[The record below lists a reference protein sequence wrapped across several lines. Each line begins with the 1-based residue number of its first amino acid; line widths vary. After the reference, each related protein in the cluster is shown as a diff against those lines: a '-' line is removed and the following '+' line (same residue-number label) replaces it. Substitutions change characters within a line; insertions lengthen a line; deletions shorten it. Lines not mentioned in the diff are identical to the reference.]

1 MSIPVVDYKPLSD
14 GERRTA
20 KEIARKIIAWADATD
35 SVVDKAVYCAGYE
48 SVVSDDDVK
57 PNFTVG

>member
-20 KEIARKIIAWADATD
+20 REIARKIIAWAEVRGTPCIPSD
-35 SVVDKAVYCAGYE
+35 SRWHIE
-48 SVVSDDDVK
+48 WPSDDDVK
-57 PNFTVG
+57 PDFTVG